1 MLMSLLVS
9 RCVVPMLVVLALA
22 ACDTPQEA
30 AEREIS
36 RTADPAA
43 RAAIVAD
50 PAVRAGVVRTSVF
63 GSFGPMPARSV
74 YSEPVSDIVIAYDPA
89 ITTKAQIVRNV
100 GRFCAQNGFGAIT
113 RQTDLVTT
121 YVPSPGVKIDQPT
134 VQIKCAG
141 FNAPPAFSFSI

>member
-1 MLMSLLVS
+1 MSLFVS

-36 RTADPAA
+36 RT
-43 RAAIVAD
+43 AD

>member
-1 MLMSLLVS
+1 
-9 RCVVPMLVVLALA
+9 MLVVLALA
-22 ACDTPQEA
+22 ACDTSQEA

-74 YSEPVSDIVIAYDPA
+74 
-89 ITTKAQIVRNV
+89 
-100 GRFCAQNGFGAIT
+100 
-113 RQTDLVTT
+113 
-121 YVPSPGVKIDQPT
+121 
-134 VQIKCAG
+134 
-141 FNAPPAFSFSI
+141 